1 MHLRMAD
8 QTHEPDR
15 TGWQPADA
23 GAFDDVVEQLEA
35 YFDGSLIEFD
45 VEFHLE
51 GTEFQRRVWDALRTI
66 PYGETRCYGEI
77 AAQIGSPGAAGRW
90 ARPTAVIRSASSCP
104 ATAWW
109 DPPAV

>member
-51 GTEFQRRVWDALRTI
+51 A
-66 PYGETRCYGEI
+66 PN
-77 AAQIGSPGAAGRW
+77 SSAGVGCVAHHSVR
-90 ARPTAVIRSASSCP
+90 
-104 ATAWW
+104 
-109 DPPAV
+109 